1 MAATHRTSRGEAVDM
16 DMLRL
21 SNESVIAVGNMKTN
35 ARGDELGPGGKVV
48 KTRAQIMAEYHKL
61 NTPVASDM
69 PVATS
74 RKQANADQDTP
85 ATVTKKLATPTVKD
99 IPVGTTSAT
108 PEYVKPRGSLADAV
122 ANETEIKQELLEP
135 ATSRNDDAGVSRI

>member
-1 MAATHRTSRGEAVDM
+1 MAAIHRTSRGEAVDM

-61 NTPVASDM
+61 NTPVANDM

-74 RKQANADQDTP
+74 RKQAADHDRTNNVV
-85 ATVTKKLATPTVKD
+85 AKKLATPTVKD

-108 PEYVKPRGSLADAV
+108 PEYVKPRGSLAEAV
-122 ANETEIKQELLEP
+122 AGQTEVTQELLEP
-135 ATSRNDDAGVSRI
+135 ATSRRDDAGVSRI